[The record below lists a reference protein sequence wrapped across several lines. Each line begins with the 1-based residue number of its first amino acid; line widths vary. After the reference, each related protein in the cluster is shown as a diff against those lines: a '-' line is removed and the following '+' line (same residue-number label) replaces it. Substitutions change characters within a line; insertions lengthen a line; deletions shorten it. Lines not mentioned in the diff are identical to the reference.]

1 MSESRLAI
9 TIDSRDA
16 ETRAK
21 DLSQALAVLE
31 KHGLRVTKTTDDLSE
46 SSKKTAG
53 SMLNMA
59 SAAKVLG
66 VALSVKGLVSFYKSN
81 TEAMNSL
88 DMMAKQI
95 GITAQELDS
104 LRYAAGQMANVG
116 EGQFDSALR
125 RMTRRIAEAADGGG
139 PAAKM
144 LKDIKLEAREL
155 ANLSPDEQV
164 RKVADAMKNI
174 EDPSK
179 RLRVA
184 RALMDVEGQALVNM
198 FSKGGDAIREME
210 EEAQKLAKTVSSTD
224 LARIDAADATF
235 SRIQRQM
242 QGMGQSLT
250 VSIAPAAEGF
260 ADILQEILDTTR
272 GIEGGTDGIQEVL
285 LFSVD
290 AADALWRIM
299 QMVGIAIGYTTAEI
313 VQQYNKAKDSF
324 VLPDIW
330 AAAKGDAE
338 AADRALQ
345 KLNPANWFKKGV
357 QESESSALGF
367 LGLLE
372 EIGGEWGNILDSEL
386 KGSAIRKQLAGAEK
400 EIREGRSG
408 SGADSGAVGQ
418 LSAEYA
424 RIEALL
430 RQQIALYGD
439 TTEAA
444 KMRYETEHG
453 SLVELS
459 RIEKDR
465 LVVMAQEYDAL
476 VRQQQIQDDY
486 KSLLLDLRTEEEKA
500 LDLMRERVELLK
512 EAGIEGEEYAEVM
525 ERISKASVSEAPK
538 FGGLHPSVGGPSG
551 ELIRVLEA
559 QNQLDEWRELELQKQ
574 KQFLDEKLINE
585 EEYVDRVLEIETEMR
600 EQQQALSSAWQVATL
615 GTFAS
620 VTGDAAAMLK
630 ELGAESSLVYKMLFL
645 ASRASGM
652 AQAVVNTETAY
663 TKALA
668 VDPTGSLPAWVRG
681 LGYAS
686 IGVMAATTVA
696 GMAHDGLDNIPREG
710 TWLLDKGE
718 RVLSPRQNADLTEYL
733 KRKQSAGG
741 STISTVN
748 VIVNINSDGSVAV
761 QSGAGWQ
768 QEGAAI
774 GQFVEAI
781 VTRRLLEEMRPY
793 GLLDRS

>member
-1 MSESRLAI
+1 MSESRLAV

-31 KHGLRVTKTTDDLSE
+31 KHGLRVTKTTDDLGD

-59 SAAKVLG
+59 NVAKTLG
-66 VALSVKGLVSFYKSN
+66 VALSIKGFVSFYKSN
-81 TEAMNSL
+81 TEAVASL
-88 DMMAKQI
+88 DMMSKQI
-95 GITAQELDS
+95 GITAKDLDS

-116 EGQFDSALR
+116 EGHFDSALR

-139 PAAKM
+139 PAVKM
-144 LKDIKLEAREL
+144 LRDVNLEAREL

-164 RKVADAMKNI
+164 RKVADAMKSI

-179 RLRVA
+179 RLRLA

-198 FSKGGDAIREME
+198 FSQGGDAIREME
-210 EEAQKLAKTVSSTD
+210 EESQKLAKTISDTD
-224 LARIDAADATF
+224 LAKIDAANATF

-260 ADILQEILDTTR
+260 ADILQEILKSTQ
-272 GIEGGTDGIQEVL
+272 GIESGTDGIQEML

-299 QMVGIAIGYTTAEI
+299 QMVGTAIGYTAAEI
-313 VQQYNKAKDSF
+313 VQQYDKAKDSF

-330 AAAKGDAE
+330 GAIKGDAE

-345 KLNPANWFKKGV
+345 KLNPANWFKKGA

-367 LGLLE
+367 LGLLK
-372 EIGGEWGNILDSEL
+372 EIGGEWDNILDSEL
-386 KGSAIRKQLAGAEK
+386 KGSAIRKQLAEAEK
-400 EIREGRSG
+400 EIRQSKG
-408 SGADSGAVGQ
+408 SGGSSEAANQ
-418 LSAEYA
+418 LSADFL
-424 RIEALL
+424 RVEALL
-430 RQQIALYGD
+430 RQQISLYGD
-439 TTEAA
+439 ATEAA
-444 KMRYETEHG
+444 KIRYETEHG

-459 RIEKDR
+459 NVEKER
-465 LVVMAQEYDAL
+465 LVLMAEEYDAL

-500 LDLMRERVELLK
+500 IDLMRERVELLR

-551 ELIRVLEA
+551 ELIRVAEA
-559 QNQLDEWRELELQKQ
+559 QNQLDEWREQELQKQ

-600 EQQQALSSAWQVATL
+600 EQQEALSSAWQVATL

-630 ELGAESSLVYKMLFL
+630 ELGAESSLAYKLLFIT
-645 ASRASGM
+645 SKISSM
-652 AQAVVNTETAY
+652 AQAVVNTETAA
-663 TKALA
+663 TKALTI
-668 VDPTGSLPAWVRG
+668 DPTGKLSSVTRG

-686 IGVMAATTVA
+686 IGIMAGTTVA

-733 KRKQSAGG
+733 KRQQSGG
-741 STISTVN
+741 STNSVVN
-748 VIVNINSDGSVAV
+748 VTVNINSDGSVEV
-761 QSGAGWQ
+761 QSESEWR

-774 GQFVEAI
+774 GQFVEGI
-781 VTRRLLEEMRPY
+781 VTRKLLEEMRPY

>member
-1 MSESRLAI
+1 MSESRLAV

-31 KHGLRVTKTTDDLSE
+31 KHGLRVTKTTDDLGD

-53 SMLNMA
+53 SMLSMA
-59 SAAKVLG
+59 NIAKTLG
-66 VALSVKGLVSFYKSN
+66 VALSVKGFVSFYKSN
-81 TEAMNSL
+81 TEAMASL
-88 DMMAKQI
+88 DMMSKQI
-95 GITAQELDS
+95 GITAKDLDS

-139 PAAKM
+139 PAVKM
-144 LKDIKLEAREL
+144 LKDVNLEAREL
-155 ANLSPDEQV
+155 AKLSPDEQV

-198 FSKGGDAIREME
+198 FSQGGDAIRDME
-210 EEAQKLAKTVSSTD
+210 EEAQKLAKTISDTD
-224 LARIDAADATF
+224 LAKIDAANATF

-260 ADILQEILDTTR
+260 ADILQEILQSTQD
-272 GIEGGTDGIQEVL
+272 IESGTDGIQEAL

-299 QMVGIAIGYTTAEI
+299 QMVGVAVGYTTAEI
-313 VQQYNKAKDSF
+313 SQQYNKSKDSF

-330 AAAKGDAE
+330 GAIKGDAE

-345 KLNPANWFKKGV
+345 KLNPVNWFKSGV

-367 LGLLE
+367 LGLLKE
-372 EIGGEWGNILDSEL
+372 VGGEWDNILDAEL
-386 KGSAIRKQLAGAEK
+386 KGSALRKQIADAEK
-400 EIREGRSG
+400 EIRESRGGGES
-408 SGADSGAVGQ
+408 SDAASQ
-418 LSAEYA
+418 LSADYT

-439 TTEAA
+439 ATEAA

-459 RIEKDR
+459 NVEKER
-465 LVVMAQEYDAL
+465 LVLMAEEYDAL

-500 LDLMRERVELLK
+500 IDLMRERIELLK
-512 EAGIEGEEYAEVM
+512 EAGIEGDEYAEVM

-538 FGGLHPSVGGPSG
+538 FGGLHASVGGPSG
-551 ELIRVLEA
+551 ELIRVAEA
-559 QNQLDEWRELELQKQ
+559 QNTLDEWREQELQKQ
-574 KQFLDEKLINE
+574 KQFLDEKLINDE
-585 EEYVDRVLEIETEMR
+585 VYVDRVLEIETEMR
-600 EQQQALSSAWQVATL
+600 EQQEALSSAWQVATL

-630 ELGAESSLVYKMLFL
+630 ELGAESSLAYKLLFL
-645 ASRASGM
+645 TSKASSI
-652 AQAVVNTETAY
+652 AQAVINTENAA
-663 TKALA
+663 TKALTI
-668 VDPTGSLPAWVRG
+668 DPTGKLSSVTRG

-686 IGVMAATTVA
+686 IGIMAGTTVA

-733 KRKQSAGG
+733 KREQSGG
-741 STISTVN
+741 GTSSVVN
-748 VIVNINSDGSVAV
+748 VTVNINSDGSVEV
-761 QSGAGWQ
+761 QSESEWR

-774 GQFVEAI
+774 GQFVEGI
-781 VTRRLLEEMRPY
+781 VTRKLLEEMRPY